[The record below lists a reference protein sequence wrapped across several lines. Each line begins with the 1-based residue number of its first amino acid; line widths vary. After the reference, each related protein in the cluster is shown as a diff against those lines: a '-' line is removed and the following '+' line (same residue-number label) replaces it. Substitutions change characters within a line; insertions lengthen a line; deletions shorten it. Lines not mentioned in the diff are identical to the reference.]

1 MKDTYDFLIVGQGIA
16 GTVLSYT
23 LLRKGKSV
31 LVISSPHHSA
41 ATRVAAGL
49 FNPVTGKQLKKTWLA
64 QELFPFL
71 HRFYPE
77 MEKTLG
83 IRFFYP
89 TVIYRPYR
97 SVQEQN
103 DWMARSSELK
113 EWLRTDTDDA
123 HYRRFTPA
131 PYGGLEKLHAGY
143 IDTNLLLDRYAAY
156 LHQRKALREE
166 VFDYDRVEILPDKK
180 GVRYGAYRARYLIF
194 CEGAHGRFNPFFKD
208 LPFNCV
214 KGEILDIELPEALP
228 FIVNQGVSVIPFR
241 GEARAKVAATYQWKP
256 LDEVPT
262 QQARQEL
269 IEKTRDLLSIPFQVK
284 GQKAGI
290 RPATRP
296 RRPFVGLH
304 PQYPAL
310 GIFNGMGSKG
320 ISLTPFFA
328 QQFYE
333 YIENRKPLHE
343 EVDIAKY
350 FKKQ

>member
-1 MKDTYDFLIVGQGIA
+1 MATTYDFLIVGQGIA

-23 LLRKGKSV
+23 LRKNGKRV
-31 LVISSPHHSA
+31 LVLTSPRHPA

-77 MEKTLG
+77 MEATLG
-83 IRFFYP
+83 VRFFYP

-103 DWMARSSELK
+103 DWMARSSELHM
-113 EWLRTDTDDA
+113 WVRTDTDDDF
-123 HYRRFTPA
+123 YRRFTPA
-131 PYGGLEKLHAGY
+131 PYGGLETMHAGY
-143 IDTNLLLDRYAAY
+143 IDTNLLLDSYADH
-156 LHQRKALREE
+156 LRRNDALREE
-166 VFDYDRVEILPDKK
+166 VFDYSRLEILPDAQ
-180 GVRYGAYRARYLIF
+180 GVRYGQYQARYLIF
-194 CEGAHGRFNPFFKD
+194 CEGAHGRFNPFFKE

-214 KGEILDIELPEALP
+214 KGEILDIELTDPLP
-228 FIVNQGVSVIPFR
+228 FIINQGVSVIPFR
-241 GEARAKVAATYQWKP
+241 TEGRAKVAATYQWKP
-256 LDEVPT
+256 LDEAPT
-262 QQARQEL
+262 EEAREEL
-269 IEKTRDLLSIPFQVK
+269 TQKTQNLLSVPFKVI

-304 PQYPAL
+304 PKYPAL

-343 EVDIAKY
+343 EVNISKY
-350 FKKQ
+350 FSKQ

>member
-1 MKDTYDFLIVGQGIA
+1 MANAYDFLIVGQGIA

-23 LLRKGKSV
+23 LLQKGKRV
-31 LVISSPHHSA
+31 LVIASPRHSA

-49 FNPVTGKQLKKTWLA
+49 FNPITGKQLKKTWLA
-64 QELFPFL
+64 EELFPFL
-71 HRFYPE
+71 QRFYPE

-83 IRFFYP
+83 MRFFYP

-103 DWMARSSELK
+103 DWMARSTTLET
-113 EWLRTDTDDA
+113 WLRTDTDDTF
-123 HYRRFTPA
+123 YRRYTPA
-131 PYGGLEKLHAGY
+131 PYGGLETLHAGY
-143 IDTNLLLDRYAAY
+143 VDTNLLLDRYADY
-156 LHQRKALREE
+156 LRQREALRDE
-166 VFDYDRVEILPDKK
+166 VFDYSRLEILAEGQ
-180 GVRYGAYRARYLIF
+180 GVRYGQYRARYLIF
-194 CEGAHGRFNPFFKD
+194 CEGAHGRFNPFFQK

-214 KGEILDIELPEALP
+214 KGEILDIALAEPLP
-228 FIVNQGVSVIPFR
+228 FIINQGVSVIPAAKE
-241 GEARAKVAATYQWKP
+241 GHARVAATYQWNP
-256 LDEVPT
+256 LDEIPT
-262 QQARQEL
+262 AQAREEL
-269 IEKTRDLLSIPFQVK
+269 CQKTQNLLTVSFQIT

-320 ISLTPFFA
+320 ISLAPFFA
-328 QQFYE
+328 QKFYE

-343 EVDIAKY
+343 EVNISKY
-350 FKKQ
+350 FSKQ